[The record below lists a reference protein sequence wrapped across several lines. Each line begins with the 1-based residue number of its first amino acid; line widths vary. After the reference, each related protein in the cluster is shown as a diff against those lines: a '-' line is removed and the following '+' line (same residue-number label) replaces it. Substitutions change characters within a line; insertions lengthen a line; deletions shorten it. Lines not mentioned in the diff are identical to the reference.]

1 MSVAAGCVGIAQG
14 CLDETIRFAKTTDDS
29 GQRAGDSQAVG
40 FMIAEMATE
49 LEAARELLYSTAVM
63 RDENVG
69 DITRRCSMSKYF
81 ASEACNRIAGKA
93 VRIHNEYGC
102 IRGNRVE
109 RLYRDARITTIYE
122 GTTQVQ
128 QMVISGILLK

>member
-1 MSVAAGCVGIAQG
+1 
-14 CLDETIRFAKTTDDS
+14 
-29 GQRAGDSQAVG
+29 
-40 FMIAEMATE
+40 MIAEMATE

-81 ASEACNRIAGKA
+81 ASEACNRIASKA
-93 VRIHNEYGC
+93 VQIQSEHG
-102 IRGNRVE
+102 ITRGHRVE
-109 RLYRDARITTIYE
+109 RLFRDARITTIYE

-128 QMVISGILLK
+128 QMVIAGSLLR